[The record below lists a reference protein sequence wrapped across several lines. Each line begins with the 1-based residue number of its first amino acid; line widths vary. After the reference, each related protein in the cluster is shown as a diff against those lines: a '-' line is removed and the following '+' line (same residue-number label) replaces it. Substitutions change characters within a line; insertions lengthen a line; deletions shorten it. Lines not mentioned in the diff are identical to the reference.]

1 MFSRIDISFLCI
13 WRMYSGRRCVSG
25 YCSDDVLFTND
36 AWELSEAQLS
46 SRQETQQFVKQ
57 IAVKECKQRP
67 TTADTSQQFCWC
79 ATRPQSSAAVGATV
93 SVASEPL
100 IYSEFWRED
109 AAILRVPEASCWG
122 WAVGADFP
130 HCRRCALVG
139 KLHYQLKELR
149 EQVARLCS
157 NQKRWEDQAGL
168 LQDCSVESLN
178 LKHYE
183 LGADEV
189 CAYWAGR

>member
-13 WRMYSGRRCVSG
+13 WRMHSGRRCVSG
-25 YCSDDVLFTND
+25 YCSADVLFTND

-46 SRQETQQFVKQ
+46 SRQETQPFVKQ

-130 HCRRCALVG
+130 HCRRCALIG

-149 EQVARLCS
+149 EQVDILVDCCISDSRLLCILLDLELTSFHLCCS
-157 NQKRWEDQAGL
+157 SAPGH
-168 LQDCSVESLN
+168 VEG
-178 LKHYE
+178 E
-183 LGADEV
+183 T
-189 CAYWAGR
+189 